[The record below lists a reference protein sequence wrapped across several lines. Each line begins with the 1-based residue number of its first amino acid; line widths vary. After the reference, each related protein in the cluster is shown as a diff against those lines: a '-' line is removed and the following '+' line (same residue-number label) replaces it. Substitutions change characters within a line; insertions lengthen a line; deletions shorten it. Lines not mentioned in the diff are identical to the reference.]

1 MKDKYKSNKVKTR
14 RGEKNYEKK
23 EYRQMAENKK
33 EKNGVS
39 IFGVVISV
47 LMIILATLT
56 ITINVCFGAGSS
68 LKFSMI

>member
-1 MKDKYKSNKVKTR
+1 MYFIKEYDII
-14 RGEKNYEKK
+14 EKNYEKK

-47 LMIILATLT
+47 LMITGTA
-56 ITINVCFGAGSS
+56 CG
-68 LKFSMI
+68 